1 MWNALMCFVGAE
13 SFSTSLEHLL
23 GIFPLSLAQGWHE
36 FDENIKNVFLDR
48 IIKLLFFQLN
58 NCPHSCVSAVN
69 LYILRN
75 AKGKRREN
83 KLAVH

>member
-1 MWNALMCFVGAE
+1 M
-13 SFSTSLEHLL
+13 
-23 GIFPLSLAQGWHE
+23 
-36 FDENIKNVFLDR
+36 NVMKTLRMYFLDK

-58 NCPHSCVSAVN
+58 NCSHSCVSAVN

-75 AKGKRREN
+75 VKGQRREN